1 MIFLVGVPYLLKK
14 LETRMKEI
22 KEKLE
27 DELTTDDKVPLI
39 QLYSYRTLKVTLTIA
54 QIVRYVSYLSG
65 KSSSH
70 SIALLISGMGLK
82 HAQPE
87 QNSFSWTDIVQG
99 KVRVTALLST
109 IVLRS
114 LEFGGFFLQFIQWWN
129 ESSTTTQT
137 ISKMSIPEPPEL
149 DVNAH
154 RYFNTCPICLQD
166 FQIATILRI
175 SGYVF
180 CYKCITK
187 HLKKHN
193 FCPVTNYP
201 ATTDDLVRLF
211 DN

>member
-1 MIFLVGVPYLLKK
+1 
-14 LETRMKEI
+14 MKEI

-27 DELTTDDKVPLI
+27 DELTTDNKTPLI
-39 QLYSYRTLKVTLTIA
+39 QLYSYRTFKVTFAIA
-54 QIVRYVSYLSG
+54 QIVRYVTYLSG
-65 KSSSH
+65 RSPSH
-70 SIALLISGMGLK
+70 SIALMISGIGLK
-82 HAQPE
+82 HAQPQE
-87 QNSFSWTDIVQG
+87 SSLSWSEIVQG
-99 KVRVTALLST
+99 KVRISALLGT
-109 IVLRS
+109 FLLRS
-114 LEFGGFFLQFIQWWN
+114 LEFGGFFLQFLQWWN

-137 ISKMSIPEPPEL
+137 MSKMSIPEPPPL

-154 RYFNTCPICLQD
+154 RYYNNCPICLQE

-193 FCPVTNYP
+193 FCPVTTYP
-201 ATTDDLVRLF
+201 ATVDDLVRIY